1 MKKRISSIR
10 KIFVTVLAAALISG
24 MMVPAAAFA
33 QEAETPADPV
43 IMEEDNSET
52 ELQKAETPEEEEIPD
67 AETLEEEESTDTE
80 KATETETE
88 ELTDTEDPM
97 EPEDPEEENPTEPEN
112 PEEEDP
118 AEPKDP
124 EEEDPTEPEDPEEED
139 PTEPGDSEGE
149 DPDGTETPVIPPVT
163 IPPMAMAVPMDT
175 SNPMYAQLE
184 QFLTLIADRFQ
195 IYTVAV
201 VELTDPTNPSD
212 PSAWQPTVPE
222 EAVEVSLAIPEGYDL
237 SRTVVAEIG
246 QSAGSQTPAWTEITY
261 QNINGNAVFETD
273 HSGLFVIAEEKQW
286 KDIPASLEMTSK
298 VERLELTKVYPSGSR
313 TSGALPASLKYST
326 SVPLTGDDYSVFIWG
341 GVTVLAAAAVIAGI
355 IIHNKKKKIKKN
367 LDTWIPADYNITA

>member
-24 MMVPAAAFA
+24 MTVPAAAFA
-33 QEAETPADPV
+33 QEAETQEDPV
-43 IMEEDNSET
+43 IMEEENSET
-52 ELQKAETPEEEEIPD
+52 ELQKAETPEEEEITD
-67 AETLEEEESTDTE
+67 AETPEEEESTDTE
-80 KATETETE
+80 KATE
-88 ELTDTEDPM
+88 
-97 EPEDPEEENPTEPEN
+97 
-112 PEEEDP
+112 
-118 AEPKDP
+118 
-124 EEEDPTEPEDPEEED
+124 PEDPEEED
-139 PTEPGDSEGE
+139 PTESGDPEGE
-149 DPDGTETPVIPPVT
+149 DPDGTETPGTETPVIPPVT
-163 IPPMAMAVPMDT
+163 IPPMAMAVPMNT
-175 SNPMYAQLE
+175 SDSMYAQLE

-222 EAVEVSLAIPEGYDL
+222 EEVEVSLAIPEGYDP

-246 QSAGSQTPAWTEITY
+246 QSAGSQMPAWTEITY
-261 QNINGNAVFETD
+261 QNINGGAVFKTD

-298 VERLELTKVYPSGSR
+298 VDRLELTKVYPSGSR

-355 IIHNKKKKIKKN
+355 IIIIKRRK
-367 LDTWIPADYNITA
+367 

>member
-24 MMVPAAAFA
+24 MTVPAAAFA
-33 QEAETPADPV
+33 QEAETQEDPV
-43 IMEEDNSET
+43 IMEEENSET
-52 ELQKAETPEEEEIPD
+52 ELQKAETPEEEEITD
-67 AETLEEEESTDTE
+67 AETPEEKSTEAE
-80 KATETETE
+80 KTTETETA
-88 ELTDTEDPM
+88 ELSDT
-97 EPEDPEEENPTEPEN
+97 
-112 PEEEDP
+112 
-118 AEPKDP
+118 
-124 EEEDPTEPEDPEEED
+124 EDPTEPEDPEEED
-139 PTEPGDSEGE
+139 PAEPEDPEDGNPTEPKDPEGE
-149 DPDGTETPVIPPVT
+149 DPDGTETPGTETPVIPPVT

-175 SNPMYAQLE
+175 SDPMYAQLE

-222 EAVEVSLAIPEGYDL
+222 EAIEVSLAIPEGYDP

-246 QSAGSQTPAWTEITY
+246 QSAGSQTPAWTEIIY
-261 QNINGNAVFETD
+261 QNINGSAVFKTD

-298 VERLELTKVYPSGSR
+298 VDRLELTKVYPSGSR

-326 SVPLTGDDYSVFIWG
+326 AVPLTGDDNFVFIWG
-341 GVTVLAAAAVIAGI
+341 GITVLAAAAVIAGI
-355 IIHNKKKKIKKN
+355 IIIIKRRK
-367 LDTWIPADYNITA
+367 

>member
-1 MKKRISSIR
+1 MKKCISSIR

-24 MMVPAAAFA
+24 MAVPAAAFA
-33 QEAETPADPV
+33 QEAETQDDPV
-43 IMEEDNSET
+43 IMEEENSET
-52 ELQKAETPEEEEIPD
+52 EIQKAEDITETSEEEEITD
-67 AETLEEEESTDTE
+67 AETPEEEESTDTE

-88 ELTDTEDPM
+88 ELTDTEDP
-97 EPEDPEEENPTEPEN
+97 
-112 PEEEDP
+112 
-118 AEPKDP
+118 
-124 EEEDPTEPEDPEEED
+124 TEPEDPEEED
-139 PTEPGDSEGE
+139 PTESGDPEGE
-149 DPDGTETPVIPPVT
+149 DPDGTETPGTETPVIPPVT

-175 SNPMYAQLE
+175 SDPMYAQLE

-222 EAVEVSLAIPEGYDL
+222 EAVEVSLAIPEGYDP

-246 QSAGSQTPAWTEITY
+246 QSAGSQIPAWTEITY
-261 QNINGNAVFETD
+261 QNINGGAVFKTD

-298 VERLELTKVYPSGSR
+298 VDRLELTKVYPSGSR

-355 IIHNKKKKIKKN
+355 IIIIKRRK
-367 LDTWIPADYNITA
+367 

>member
-24 MMVPAAAFA
+24 MTVPAAAFA
-33 QEAETPADPV
+33 QEAETQEDPV
-43 IMEEDNSET
+43 IMEEENSET
-52 ELQKAETPEEEEIPD
+52 ELQKAETPEEEEITD
-67 AETLEEEESTDTE
+67 AETPEEEESTDTE

-88 ELTDTEDPM
+88 ELTDTEDPT
-97 EPEDPEEENPTEPEN
+97 EPEDPEEENPTEPED
-112 PEEEDP
+112 PEEEEP

-124 EEEDPTEPEDPEEED
+124 EEEDPTVPDNPGTED
-139 PTEPGDSEGE
+139 PTENPEGE
-149 DPDGTETPVIPPVT
+149 DPAGTETPGTETPGTETPGTETPVIPPVT

-175 SNPMYAQLE
+175 SDPMYAQLE

-222 EAVEVSLAIPEGYDL
+222 EAVEVSLAIPEGYDP

-261 QNINGNAVFETD
+261 QNINGGAVFKTD

-298 VERLELTKVYPSGSR
+298 VDRLELTKVYPSGSR

-355 IIHNKKKKIKKN
+355 IIIIKRRK
-367 LDTWIPADYNITA
+367 

>member
-24 MMVPAAAFA
+24 MTVPAAAFA
-33 QEAETPADPV
+33 QEAETQEDPV
-43 IMEEDNSET
+43 IMEEENSET
-52 ELQKAETPEEEEIPD
+52 ELQKAETPEEEEITD
-67 AETLEEEESTDTE
+67 AETPEEEESTDTE

-88 ELTDTEDPM
+88 ELTDTEDP
-97 EPEDPEEENPTEPEN
+97 
-112 PEEEDP
+112 
-118 AEPKDP
+118 
-124 EEEDPTEPEDPEEED
+124 TEPEDPE
-139 PTEPGDSEGE
+139 GE
-149 DPDGTETPVIPPVT
+149 DPDGTETPGTETPVIPPVT

-175 SNPMYAQLE
+175 SDPMYAQLE

-222 EAVEVSLAIPEGYDL
+222 EAVEVSLAIPE
-237 SRTVVAEIG
+237 IG

-261 QNINGNAVFETD
+261 QNINGGAVFKTD

-298 VERLELTKVYPSGSR
+298 VDRLELTKVYPSGSR

-355 IIHNKKKKIKKN
+355 IIIIKRRK
-367 LDTWIPADYNITA
+367 

>member
-24 MMVPAAAFA
+24 MTVPAAAFA
-33 QEAETPADPV
+33 QEAETQEDPV
-43 IMEEDNSET
+43 IMEEENSET
-52 ELQKAETPEEEEIPD
+52 ELQKAETPEEEEITD
-67 AETLEEEESTDTE
+67 AETPEEEESTDTE

-88 ELTDTEDPM
+88 ELTDTEDPT
-97 EPEDPEEENPTEPEN
+97 EPEDPEEENPTEPED
-112 PEEEDP
+112 PEEEEP

-124 EEEDPTEPEDPEEED
+124 E
-139 PTEPGDSEGE
+139 GE
-149 DPDGTETPVIPPVT
+149 DPDGTETPGTETPVIPPVT

-175 SNPMYAQLE
+175 SDPMYAQLE

-222 EAVEVSLAIPEGYDL
+222 EAVEVSLAIPEGYDP

-261 QNINGNAVFETD
+261 QNINGGAVFKTD

-298 VERLELTKVYPSGSR
+298 VDRLELTKVYPSGSR

-355 IIHNKKKKIKKN
+355 IIIIKRRK
-367 LDTWIPADYNITA
+367 

>member
-24 MMVPAAAFA
+24 MTVPAAAFA
-33 QEAETPADPV
+33 QEAETQEDPV
-43 IMEEDNSET
+43 IMEEENSET
-52 ELQKAETPEEEEIPD
+52 ELQKAETPEEEEITD
-67 AETLEEEESTDTE
+67 AETPEEEESTDTE

-88 ELTDTEDPM
+88 ELTDTEDPT
-97 EPEDPEEENPTEPEN
+97 EPEDPEEENPTEPED
-112 PEEEDP
+112 PEEEEP
-118 AEPKDP
+118 EEPKDP
-124 EEEDPTEPEDPEEED
+124 E
-139 PTEPGDSEGE
+139 GE
-149 DPDGTETPVIPPVT
+149 DPDGTETPGTETPVIPPVT

-175 SNPMYAQLE
+175 SDSMYAQLE

-222 EAVEVSLAIPEGYDL
+222 EAVEVSLAIPEGYDP

-246 QSAGSQTPAWTEITY
+246 QSAGSQTPAWTEIIY
-261 QNINGNAVFETD
+261 QNINGSAVFKTD

-298 VERLELTKVYPSGSR
+298 VDRLELTKVYPSGSR

-326 SVPLTGDDYSVFIWG
+326 AVPLTGDDYSVFIWG
-341 GVTVLAAAAVIAGI
+341 GITVLAAAAVIAGI
-355 IIHNKKKKIKKN
+355 IIIIKRRK
-367 LDTWIPADYNITA
+367 

>member
-24 MMVPAAAFA
+24 MTVPAAAFA
-33 QEAETPADPV
+33 QEAETQEDPV
-43 IMEEDNSET
+43 IMEEENSET
-52 ELQKAETPEEEEIPD
+52 ELQKAETPEEEEITD
-67 AETLEEEESTDTE
+67 AETPEEKSTEAE
-80 KATETETE
+80 KTTETETA
-88 ELTDTEDPM
+88 ELSDT
-97 EPEDPEEENPTEPEN
+97 
-112 PEEEDP
+112 
-118 AEPKDP
+118 
-124 EEEDPTEPEDPEEED
+124 EDPTEPEDPEEED
-139 PTEPGDSEGE
+139 PAEPEDPEEEDPTESGDPEGE
-149 DPDGTETPVIPPVT
+149 DPDGTETPGTETPVIPPVT

-175 SNPMYAQLE
+175 SDSMYAQLE

-222 EAVEVSLAIPEGYDL
+222 EAVEVSLAIPEGYDP

-261 QNINGNAVFETD
+261 QNINGGAVFKTD

-298 VERLELTKVYPSGSR
+298 VDRLELTKVYPSGSR

-355 IIHNKKKKIKKN
+355 IIIIKRRK
-367 LDTWIPADYNITA
+367 

>member
-24 MMVPAAAFA
+24 MTVPAAAFA
-33 QEAETPADPV
+33 QEAETQEDPV
-43 IMEEDNSET
+43 IMEEENSET
-52 ELQKAETPEEEEIPD
+52 ELQKAETPEEEEITD
-67 AETLEEEESTDTE
+67 AETPEEEESTDTE

-88 ELTDTEDPM
+88 ELTDTEDPT
-97 EPEDPEEENPTEPEN
+97 ELEDPEEENPTEPEDPEEEEPAEPKN

-118 AEPKDP
+118 TVPDNP
-124 EEEDPTEPEDPEEED
+124 GTEDPTENP
-139 PTEPGDSEGE
+139 EGE
-149 DPDGTETPVIPPVT
+149 DPAGTETPGTETPVIPPVT

-175 SNPMYAQLE
+175 SDSMYAQLE

-201 VELTDPTNPSD
+201 LELTDPTNPSD

-222 EAVEVSLAIPEGYDL
+222 EAVEVSLAIPEGYDP

-246 QSAGSQTPAWTEITY
+246 QSAGSQMPAWTEITY
-261 QNINGNAVFETD
+261 QNINGGAVFKTD

-298 VERLELTKVYPSGSR
+298 VDRLELTKVYPSDSR

-341 GVTVLAAAAVIAGI
+341 AITVLAAAAVIAGI
-355 IIHNKKKKIKKN
+355 IIIIKRRK
-367 LDTWIPADYNITA
+367 

>member
-24 MMVPAAAFA
+24 MTVPAAAFA
-33 QEAETPADPV
+33 QEAETQEDPV
-43 IMEEDNSET
+43 IMEEENSET
-52 ELQKAETPEEEEIPD
+52 ELQKAETPEEEEITD
-67 AETLEEEESTDTE
+67 AETPEEEESTDTE

-88 ELTDTEDPM
+88 ELTDTEDP
-97 EPEDPEEENPTEPEN
+97 
-112 PEEEDP
+112 
-118 AEPKDP
+118 
-124 EEEDPTEPEDPEEED
+124 TEPEDPEEED
-139 PTEPGDSEGE
+139 PTEPGDPEGE
-149 DPDGTETPVIPPVT
+149 DPDGTETPGTETPVIPPVT

-175 SNPMYAQLE
+175 SDPMYAQLE

-222 EAVEVSLAIPEGYDL
+222 EAVEVSLAIPEGYDP

-261 QNINGNAVFETD
+261 QNINGGAVFKTD

-298 VERLELTKVYPSGSR
+298 VDRLELTKVYPSGSR

-326 SVPLTGDDYSVFIWG
+326 AVPLTGDDNFVFIWG
-341 GVTVLAAAAVIAGI
+341 GITVLAAAAVIAGI
-355 IIHNKKKKIKKN
+355 IIIIKRRK
-367 LDTWIPADYNITA
+367 

>member
-24 MMVPAAAFA
+24 MTVPAAAFA
-33 QEAETPADPV
+33 QEAETQEDPV
-43 IMEEDNSET
+43 IMEEENSET
-52 ELQKAETPEEEEIPD
+52 ELQKAETPEEEEITD
-67 AETLEEEESTDTE
+67 AETPEEEESTDTE

-88 ELTDTEDPM
+88 ELTDTEDPT
-97 EPEDPEEENPTEPEN
+97 ELEDPEEENPTEPEDPEEEEPAEPKN

-118 AEPKDP
+118 TVPDNP
-124 EEEDPTEPEDPEEED
+124 GTEDPTENP
-139 PTEPGDSEGE
+139 EGE
-149 DPDGTETPVIPPVT
+149 DPAGTETPGTETPVIPPVT

-175 SNPMYAQLE
+175 SDSMYAQLE

-222 EAVEVSLAIPEGYDL
+222 EAVEVSLAIPEGYDP

-246 QSAGSQTPAWTEITY
+246 QSAGSQMPAWTEITY
-261 QNINGNAVFETD
+261 QNINGGAVFKTD

-298 VERLELTKVYPSGSR
+298 VDRLELTKVYPSDSR

-326 SVPLTGDDYSVFIWG
+326 SVPLTGGDYSVFIWG
-341 GVTVLAAAAVIAGI
+341 AITVLAAAAVIAGI
-355 IIHNKKKKIKKN
+355 IIIIKRRK
-367 LDTWIPADYNITA
+367 

>member
-24 MMVPAAAFA
+24 MTVPAAAFA
-33 QEAETPADPV
+33 QEAETQEDPV
-43 IMEEDNSET
+43 IMEEENSET
-52 ELQKAETPEEEEIPD
+52 ELQKAETPEEEEITD
-67 AETLEEEESTDTE
+67 AETPEEEESTDTE

-88 ELTDTEDPM
+88 ELTDTEDP
-97 EPEDPEEENPTEPEN
+97 
-112 PEEEDP
+112 
-118 AEPKDP
+118 
-124 EEEDPTEPEDPEEED
+124 TEPEDPEEED
-139 PTEPGDSEGE
+139 PTESGDPEGE
-149 DPDGTETPVIPPVT
+149 DPDGTETPGTETPVIPPVT

-175 SNPMYAQLE
+175 SDPMYAQLE

-222 EAVEVSLAIPEGYDL
+222 EAVEVSLAIPEGYDP

-261 QNINGNAVFETD
+261 QNINGGAVFKID

-298 VERLELTKVYPSGSR
+298 VDRLELTKVYPSGSR

-355 IIHNKKKKIKKN
+355 IIIIKRRK
-367 LDTWIPADYNITA
+367 

>member
-24 MMVPAAAFA
+24 MTVPAAAFA
-33 QEAETPADPV
+33 QEAETQEDPV
-43 IMEEDNSET
+43 IMEEENSET
-52 ELQKAETPEEEEIPD
+52 ELQKAETPEEEEITD
-67 AETLEEEESTDTE
+67 AETPEEEESTDTE

-88 ELTDTEDPM
+88 ELTDTEDP
-97 EPEDPEEENPTEPEN
+97 
-112 PEEEDP
+112 
-118 AEPKDP
+118 
-124 EEEDPTEPEDPEEED
+124 TEPEDPEEED
-139 PTEPGDSEGE
+139 PTEPGDPEGE
-149 DPDGTETPVIPPVT
+149 DPDGTETPGTETPVIPPVT

-175 SNPMYAQLE
+175 SDPMYAQLE

-222 EAVEVSLAIPEGYDL
+222 EAVEVSLAIPEGYDP

-246 QSAGSQTPAWTEITY
+246 QSAGSQTPAWTEIIY
-261 QNINGNAVFETD
+261 QNINGSAVFKTD

-298 VERLELTKVYPSGSR
+298 VDRLELTKVYPSGSR

-355 IIHNKKKKIKKN
+355 IIIIKRRK
-367 LDTWIPADYNITA
+367 

>member
-10 KIFVTVLAAALISG
+10 KIFVTVLAAALISD
-24 MMVPAAAFA
+24 MTVPAAAFA
-33 QEAETPADPV
+33 QEAETQEDPV
-43 IMEEDNSET
+43 IMEEENSET
-52 ELQKAETPEEEEIPD
+52 ELQKAETPEEEEITD
-67 AETLEEEESTDTE
+67 AETPEEEESTDTE

-88 ELTDTEDPM
+88 ELTDTEDP
-97 EPEDPEEENPTEPEN
+97 
-112 PEEEDP
+112 
-118 AEPKDP
+118 
-124 EEEDPTEPEDPEEED
+124 TEPEDPEEED
-139 PTEPGDSEGE
+139 PTESGDPEGE
-149 DPDGTETPVIPPVT
+149 DPDGTETPGTETPVIPPVT

-175 SNPMYAQLE
+175 SDPMYAQLE

-222 EAVEVSLAIPEGYDL
+222 EAVEVSLAIPEGYDP

-246 QSAGSQTPAWTEITY
+246 QSAGSQIPAWTEITY
-261 QNINGNAVFETD
+261 QNINGGAVFKTD

-298 VERLELTKVYPSGSR
+298 VDRLELTKVYPSGSR

-326 SVPLTGDDYSVFIWG
+326 SVPLTGDDYSIFIWG

-355 IIHNKKKKIKKN
+355 IIIIKRRK
-367 LDTWIPADYNITA
+367 

>member
-24 MMVPAAAFA
+24 MTVPAAAFA
-33 QEAETPADPV
+33 QEAETQEDPV
-43 IMEEDNSET
+43 IMEEENSET
-52 ELQKAETPEEEEIPD
+52 ELQKAETPEEEEITD
-67 AETLEEEESTDTE
+67 AETPEEEESTDTE

-88 ELTDTEDPM
+88 ELTDTEDPT
-97 EPEDPEEENPTEPEN
+97 EPEDPEEENPAEPE
-112 PEEEDP
+112 
-118 AEPKDP
+118 DP
-124 EEEDPTEPEDPEEED
+124 EDGNPTEPEDPEEED
-139 PTEPGDSEGE
+139 PTVPDNPGTEDPTENPEGE
-149 DPDGTETPVIPPVT
+149 DPDGTETPGTETPVIPPVT

-175 SNPMYAQLE
+175 SDPMYAQLE

-222 EAVEVSLAIPEGYDL
+222 EAVEVSLAIPEGYDP

-261 QNINGNAVFETD
+261 QNINGGAVFKTD

-298 VERLELTKVYPSGSR
+298 VDRLELTKVYPSGSR

-355 IIHNKKKKIKKN
+355 IIIIKRRK
-367 LDTWIPADYNITA
+367 

>member
-24 MMVPAAAFA
+24 MTVPAAAFA
-33 QEAETPADPV
+33 QEAETQEDPV
-43 IMEEDNSET
+43 IMEEENSET
-52 ELQKAETPEEEEIPD
+52 ELQKAETPEEEEITD
-67 AETLEEEESTDTE
+67 AETPEEEESTDTE

-88 ELTDTEDPM
+88 ELTDTEDP
-97 EPEDPEEENPTEPEN
+97 
-112 PEEEDP
+112 
-118 AEPKDP
+118 
-124 EEEDPTEPEDPEEED
+124 TEPEDPEEED
-139 PTEPGDSEGE
+139 PTEPGDPEGE
-149 DPDGTETPVIPPVT
+149 DPDGTETPGTETPVIPPVT

-175 SNPMYAQLE
+175 SDPMYAQLE

-222 EAVEVSLAIPEGYDL
+222 EAVEVSLAIPEGYDP

-261 QNINGNAVFETD
+261 QNINGGAVFKTD

-298 VERLELTKVYPSGSR
+298 VDRLELTKVYPSGSR

-341 GVTVLAAAAVIAGI
+341 GITVLAAAAVIAGI
-355 IIHNKKKKIKKN
+355 IIIIKRRK
-367 LDTWIPADYNITA
+367 

>member
-10 KIFVTVLAAALISG
+10 KIVVTVLAAALISG
-24 MMVPAAAFA
+24 MTVPAAAFA
-33 QEAETPADPV
+33 QEAETQEDPV
-43 IMEEDNSET
+43 IMEEENSET
-52 ELQKAETPEEEEIPD
+52 ELQKAETPEEEEITD
-67 AETLEEEESTDTE
+67 AETPEEEESTDTE
-80 KATETETE
+80 KSTETETE
-88 ELTDTEDPM
+88 ELTDTEDPT
-97 EPEDPEEENPTEPEN
+97 EPEDPEEENP
-112 PEEEDP
+112 
-118 AEPKDP
+118 A
-124 EEEDPTEPEDPEEED
+124 EPEDPEEED
-139 PTEPGDSEGE
+139 PTEPGDPEGE
-149 DPDGTETPVIPPVT
+149 DPDGTETPGTETPVIPPVT

-175 SNPMYAQLE
+175 SDSMYAQLE

-222 EAVEVSLAIPEGYDL
+222 EAVEVSLAIPEGYDP

-246 QSAGSQTPAWTEITY
+246 QSAGSQMPAWTEITY
-261 QNINGNAVFETD
+261 QNINGGAVFKTD

-298 VERLELTKVYPSGSR
+298 VDRLELTKVYPSGSR

-326 SVPLTGDDYSVFIWG
+326 AVPLTGDDNFVFIWG
-341 GVTVLAAAAVIAGI
+341 GITVLAAAAVIAGI
-355 IIHNKKKKIKKN
+355 IIIIKRRK
-367 LDTWIPADYNITA
+367 

>member
-1 MKKRISSIR
+1 MKKCISSIR

-24 MMVPAAAFA
+24 MAVPAAAFA
-33 QEAETPADPV
+33 QEAETQDDPV
-43 IMEEDNSET
+43 IMEEENSET
-52 ELQKAETPEEEEIPD
+52 EIQKAEDITETSEEEEITDAETPEEKSTE
-67 AETLEEEESTDTE
+67 AEKT
-80 KATETETE
+80 TETETA
-88 ELTDTEDPM
+88 ELSDT
-97 EPEDPEEENPTEPEN
+97 
-112 PEEEDP
+112 
-118 AEPKDP
+118 
-124 EEEDPTEPEDPEEED
+124 EDPTEPEDPEEED
-139 PTEPGDSEGE
+139 PAEPEDPEEEDPTESGDPEGE
-149 DPDGTETPVIPPVT
+149 DPDGTETPGTETPVIPPVT

-175 SNPMYAQLE
+175 SDPMYAQLE

-222 EAVEVSLAIPEGYDL
+222 EAVEVSLAIPEGYDP

-261 QNINGNAVFETD
+261 QNINGGAVFKTD

-298 VERLELTKVYPSGSR
+298 VDRLELTKVYPSGSR

-355 IIHNKKKKIKKN
+355 IIIIKRRK
-367 LDTWIPADYNITA
+367 

>member
-24 MMVPAAAFA
+24 MTVPAAAFA
-33 QEAETPADPV
+33 QEAETQEDPV
-43 IMEEDNSET
+43 IMEEENSET
-52 ELQKAETPEEEEIPD
+52 ELQKAETPEEEEITD
-67 AETLEEEESTDTE
+67 AETPEEEESTDTE

-88 ELTDTEDPM
+88 ELTDTEDP
-97 EPEDPEEENPTEPEN
+97 
-112 PEEEDP
+112 
-118 AEPKDP
+118 
-124 EEEDPTEPEDPEEED
+124 TEPEDPE
-139 PTEPGDSEGE
+139 GE
-149 DPDGTETPVIPPVT
+149 DPDGTETPGTETPVIPPVT

-175 SNPMYAQLE
+175 SDPMYAQLE

-222 EAVEVSLAIPEGYDL
+222 EAVEVSLAIPEGYDP

-261 QNINGNAVFETD
+261 QNINGGAVFKTD

-298 VERLELTKVYPSGSR
+298 VDRLELTKVYPSGSR

-326 SVPLTGDDYSVFIWG
+326 AVPLTGDDYSVFIWG
-341 GVTVLAAAAVIAGI
+341 GITVLAAAAVIAGI
-355 IIHNKKKKIKKN
+355 IIIIKRRK
-367 LDTWIPADYNITA
+367 

>member
-24 MMVPAAAFA
+24 MTVPAAAFA
-33 QEAETPADPV
+33 QEAETQEDPV
-43 IMEEDNSET
+43 IMEEENSET
-52 ELQKAETPEEEEIPD
+52 ELQKAETPEEEEITD
-67 AETLEEEESTDTE
+67 AETPEEEESTDTE

-88 ELTDTEDPM
+88 ELTDTEDP
-97 EPEDPEEENPTEPEN
+97 
-112 PEEEDP
+112 
-118 AEPKDP
+118 
-124 EEEDPTEPEDPEEED
+124 TEPEDPEEED
-139 PTEPGDSEGE
+139 PAEPEDPEDGNPTEPKDPEGE
-149 DPDGTETPVIPPVT
+149 DPDGTETPGTETPVIPPVT

-175 SNPMYAQLE
+175 SDPMYAQLE

-222 EAVEVSLAIPEGYDL
+222 EAVEVSLAIPEGYDP

-246 QSAGSQTPAWTEITY
+246 QSAGSQMPAWTEITY
-261 QNINGNAVFETD
+261 QNINSGAVFKTD

-298 VERLELTKVYPSGSR
+298 VDRLELTKVYPSGSR

-326 SVPLTGDDYSVFIWG
+326 AVPLTGDDYSVFIWG

-355 IIHNKKKKIKKN
+355 IIIIKRRK
-367 LDTWIPADYNITA
+367 

>member
-24 MMVPAAAFA
+24 MTVPAAAFA
-33 QEAETPADPV
+33 QEAETQEDPV
-43 IMEEDNSET
+43 IMEEENSET
-52 ELQKAETPEEEEIPD
+52 ELQKAETPEEEEITD
-67 AETLEEEESTDTE
+67 AETPEEEESTDTE

-88 ELTDTEDPM
+88 ELTDTEDPT
-97 EPEDPEEENPTEPEN
+97 EPEDPEEENP
-112 PEEEDP
+112 
-118 AEPKDP
+118 A
-124 EEEDPTEPEDPEEED
+124 EPEDPED
-139 PTEPGDSEGE
+139 GNPAEPGDPEGE
-149 DPDGTETPVIPPVT
+149 DPDGTETPGTETPVIPPVT

-175 SNPMYAQLE
+175 SDPMYAQLE

-222 EAVEVSLAIPEGYDL
+222 EAVEVSLAIPEGYDP

-261 QNINGNAVFETD
+261 QNINGGAVFKTD

-298 VERLELTKVYPSGSR
+298 VDRLELTKVYPSGSR
-313 TSGALPASLKYST
+313 ISGALPASLKYST
-326 SVPLTGDDYSVFIWG
+326 AVPLTGDDYSVFIWG
-341 GVTVLAAAAVIAGI
+341 GITVLAAAAVIAGI
-355 IIHNKKKKIKKN
+355 IIIIKRRK
-367 LDTWIPADYNITA
+367 

>member
-10 KIFVTVLAAALISG
+10 KIFVTALAAALISG
-24 MMVPAAAFA
+24 MTVPAAAFA
-33 QEAETPADPV
+33 QEAETQEDPV
-43 IMEEDNSET
+43 IMEEENSET
-52 ELQKAETPEEEEIPD
+52 ELQKAETPEEEEITD
-67 AETLEEEESTDTE
+67 AETPEEEESTDTE

-88 ELTDTEDPM
+88 ELTDTEDP
-97 EPEDPEEENPTEPEN
+97 
-112 PEEEDP
+112 
-118 AEPKDP
+118 
-124 EEEDPTEPEDPEEED
+124 TEPEDPEEED
-139 PTEPGDSEGE
+139 PTEPGDPEGE
-149 DPDGTETPVIPPVT
+149 DPDGTETPGTETPVIPPVT

-175 SNPMYAQLE
+175 SDPMYAQLE

-222 EAVEVSLAIPEGYDL
+222 EAVEVSLAIPEGYDP

-261 QNINGNAVFETD
+261 QNINGGAVFKTD

-298 VERLELTKVYPSGSR
+298 VDRLELTKVYPSGSR

-326 SVPLTGDDYSVFIWG
+326 AVPLTGDDYSVFIWG
-341 GVTVLAAAAVIAGI
+341 GITVLAAAAVIAGI
-355 IIHNKKKKIKKN
+355 IIIIKRRK
-367 LDTWIPADYNITA
+367 

>member
-24 MMVPAAAFA
+24 MTVPAAAFA
-33 QEAETPADPV
+33 QEAETQEDPV
-43 IMEEDNSET
+43 IMEEENSET
-52 ELQKAETPEEEEIPD
+52 ELQKAETPEEEEITD
-67 AETLEEEESTDTE
+67 AETPEEEESTDTE

-88 ELTDTEDPM
+88 ELTDTEDPT
-97 EPEDPEEENPTEPEN
+97 EPEDPEEENPTEPED
-112 PEEEDP
+112 PEEEEP
-118 AEPKDP
+118 EEPKDP
-124 EEEDPTEPEDPEEED
+124 E
-139 PTEPGDSEGE
+139 GE
-149 DPDGTETPVIPPVT
+149 DPDGTETPGTETPVIPPVT

-175 SNPMYAQLE
+175 SDPMYAQLE

-222 EAVEVSLAIPEGYDL
+222 EAVEVSLAIPEGYDP

-246 QSAGSQTPAWTEITY
+246 QSAGSQTPAWTEIIY
-261 QNINGNAVFETD
+261 QNINGSAVFKTD

-298 VERLELTKVYPSGSR
+298 VDRLELTKVYPSGSR

-326 SVPLTGDDYSVFIWG
+326 AVPLTGDDYSVFIWG
-341 GVTVLAAAAVIAGI
+341 GITVLAAAAVIAGI
-355 IIHNKKKKIKKN
+355 IIIIKRRK
-367 LDTWIPADYNITA
+367 

>member
-24 MMVPAAAFA
+24 MTVPAAAFA
-33 QEAETPADPV
+33 QEAETQEDPV
-43 IMEEDNSET
+43 IMEEENSET
-52 ELQKAETPEEEEIPD
+52 ELQKAETPEEEEITD
-67 AETLEEEESTDTE
+67 AETPEEEESTDTE

-88 ELTDTEDPM
+88 ELTDTEDPT
-97 EPEDPEEENPTEPEN
+97 EPEDPEEENPAEPE
-112 PEEEDP
+112 
-118 AEPKDP
+118 DP
-124 EEEDPTEPEDPEEED
+124 EDGNPTEPEDPEEED
-139 PTEPGDSEGE
+139 PTVPDNPGTEDPTENPEGE
-149 DPDGTETPVIPPVT
+149 DPDGTETPGTETPVIPPVT

-175 SNPMYAQLE
+175 SDPMYAQLE

-222 EAVEVSLAIPEGYDL
+222 EAVEVSLAIPEGYDP

-261 QNINGNAVFETD
+261 QNINGGAVFKTD

-298 VERLELTKVYPSGSR
+298 VDRLELTKVYSSGSR

-355 IIHNKKKKIKKN
+355 IIIIKRRK
-367 LDTWIPADYNITA
+367 

>member
-24 MMVPAAAFA
+24 MTVPAAAFA
-33 QEAETPADPV
+33 QEAETQEDPV
-43 IMEEDNSET
+43 IMEEENSET
-52 ELQKAETPEEEEIPD
+52 ELQKAETPEEEEITD
-67 AETLEEEESTDTE
+67 AETPEEEESTDTE

-88 ELTDTEDPM
+88 ELTDTEDP
-97 EPEDPEEENPTEPEN
+97 
-112 PEEEDP
+112 
-118 AEPKDP
+118 
-124 EEEDPTEPEDPEEED
+124 TEPEDPEEED
-139 PTEPGDSEGE
+139 PTESGDPEGE
-149 DPDGTETPVIPPVT
+149 DPDGTETPGTETPVIPPVT

-175 SNPMYAQLE
+175 SDPMYAQLE

-222 EAVEVSLAIPEGYDL
+222 EAVEVSLAIPEGYDP

-246 QSAGSQTPAWTEITY
+246 QSAGSQMPAWTEITY
-261 QNINGNAVFETD
+261 QNINGGAVFKTD

-298 VERLELTKVYPSGSR
+298 VDRLELTKVYPSGSR

-326 SVPLTGDDYSVFIWG
+326 AVPLTGDDNFVFIWG
-341 GVTVLAAAAVIAGI
+341 GITVLAAAAVIAGI
-355 IIHNKKKKIKKN
+355 IIIIKRRK
-367 LDTWIPADYNITA
+367 

>member
-24 MMVPAAAFA
+24 MTVPAAAFA
-33 QEAETPADPV
+33 QEAETQEDPV
-43 IMEEDNSET
+43 IMEEENSET
-52 ELQKAETPEEEEIPD
+52 ELQKAETPEEEEITD
-67 AETLEEEESTDTE
+67 AETPEEEERTLEEEESTDTE

-88 ELTDTEDPM
+88 ELTDTEDP
-97 EPEDPEEENPTEPEN
+97 
-112 PEEEDP
+112 
-118 AEPKDP
+118 
-124 EEEDPTEPEDPEEED
+124 TEPEDPEEED
-139 PTEPGDSEGE
+139 PTEPGDPEGE
-149 DPDGTETPVIPPVT
+149 DPDGTETPGTETPVIPPVT

-175 SNPMYAQLE
+175 SDPMYAQLE

-222 EAVEVSLAIPEGYDL
+222 EAVEVSLAIPEGYDP

-246 QSAGSQTPAWTEITY
+246 QSAGSQTPAWTEIIY
-261 QNINGNAVFETD
+261 QNINGSAVFKTD

-298 VERLELTKVYPSGSR
+298 VDRLELTKVYPSGSR

-326 SVPLTGDDYSVFIWG
+326 AVPLTGDDYSVFIWG
-341 GVTVLAAAAVIAGI
+341 GITVLAAAAVIAGI
-355 IIHNKKKKIKKN
+355 IIIIKRRK
-367 LDTWIPADYNITA
+367 

>member
-24 MMVPAAAFA
+24 MTVPAAAFA
-33 QEAETPADPV
+33 QEAETQEDPV
-43 IMEEDNSET
+43 IMEEENSET
-52 ELQKAETPEEEEIPD
+52 ELQKAETPEEEEITD
-67 AETLEEEESTDTE
+67 AETPEEEESTDTE

-88 ELTDTEDPM
+88 ELTDTEDPT
-97 EPEDPEEENPTEPEN
+97 EPEDPEEENPTESG
-112 PEEEDP
+112 DP
-118 AEPKDP
+118 
-124 EEEDPTEPEDPEEED
+124 
-139 PTEPGDSEGE
+139 EGE
-149 DPDGTETPVIPPVT
+149 DPDGTETPGTETPLIPPVT

-175 SNPMYAQLE
+175 SDPMYAQLE

-222 EAVEVSLAIPEGYDL
+222 EAVEVSLAIPEGYDP

-261 QNINGNAVFETD
+261 QNINGGAVFKTD

-298 VERLELTKVYPSGSR
+298 VDRLELTKVYPSGSR

-341 GVTVLAAAAVIAGI
+341 SVTVLAASAVIAGI
-355 IIHNKKKKIKKN
+355 IIIIKRRK
-367 LDTWIPADYNITA
+367 

>member
-1 MKKRISSIR
+1 MKKSLL
-10 KIFVTVLAAALISG
+10 FFLMLNLFAL
-24 MMVPAAAFA
+24 PLR
-33 QEAETPADPV
+33 AE
-43 IMEEDNSET
+43 EFS
-52 ELQKAETPEEEEIPD
+52 
-67 AETLEEEESTDTE
+67 DTE
-80 KATETETE
+80 TYRAVYEKLQTGYIKPQSASDSALMVLKALPAVDRKLRVADDEKRVS
-88 ELTDTEDPM
+88 LYYDARVVRSFLK
-97 EPEDPEEENPTEPEN
+97 PEN

-118 AEPKDP
+118 TESGDP
-124 EEEDPTEPEDPEEED
+124 
-139 PTEPGDSEGE
+139 EGE
-149 DPDGTETPVIPPVT
+149 DPDGTETPGTETPVIPPVT

-175 SNPMYAQLE
+175 SDPMYAQLE

-222 EAVEVSLAIPEGYDL
+222 EAVEVSLAIPEGYDP

-246 QSAGSQTPAWTEITY
+246 QSAGSQTPAWTEIIY
-261 QNINGNAVFETD
+261 QNINGSAVFKTD

-298 VERLELTKVYPSGSR
+298 VDRLELTKVYPSGSR

-326 SVPLTGDDYSVFIWG
+326 AVPLTGDDYSVFIWG
-341 GVTVLAAAAVIAGI
+341 GITVLAAAAVIAGI
-355 IIHNKKKKIKKN
+355 IIIIKRRK
-367 LDTWIPADYNITA
+367 

>member
-1 MKKRISSIR
+1 MKKCISSIR

-24 MMVPAAAFA
+24 MTVPAAAFA
-33 QEAETPADPV
+33 QEAETQEDPV
-43 IMEEDNSET
+43 IMEEENSET
-52 ELQKAETPEEEEIPD
+52 ELQKAETPEEEEITD
-67 AETLEEEESTDTE
+67 AETPEEEESTDTE

-88 ELTDTEDPM
+88 ELTDTEDP
-97 EPEDPEEENPTEPEN
+97 
-112 PEEEDP
+112 
-118 AEPKDP
+118 
-124 EEEDPTEPEDPEEED
+124 TEPEDPEEED
-139 PTEPGDSEGE
+139 PTEPGDPEGE
-149 DPDGTETPVIPPVT
+149 DPAGTETPGTETPVIPPVT

-175 SNPMYAQLE
+175 SDPMYAQLE

-222 EAVEVSLAIPEGYDL
+222 EAVEVSLAIPEGYDP

-246 QSAGSQTPAWTEITY
+246 QSAGSQMPAWTEITY
-261 QNINGNAVFETD
+261 QNINGGAVFKTD

-298 VERLELTKVYPSGSR
+298 VDRLELTKVYPSDSR

-326 SVPLTGDDYSVFIWG
+326 SVPLTGGDYSVFIWG
-341 GVTVLAAAAVIAGI
+341 AITVLAAAAVIAGI
-355 IIHNKKKKIKKN
+355 IIIIKRRK
-367 LDTWIPADYNITA
+367 

>member
-24 MMVPAAAFA
+24 MTVPAAAFA
-33 QEAETPADPV
+33 QEAETQEDPV
-43 IMEEDNSET
+43 IMEEENSET
-52 ELQKAETPEEEEIPD
+52 ELQKAETPEEEEITD
-67 AETLEEEESTDTE
+67 AETPEEEESTDTE

-88 ELTDTEDPM
+88 ELTDTEDP
-97 EPEDPEEENPTEPEN
+97 
-112 PEEEDP
+112 
-118 AEPKDP
+118 
-124 EEEDPTEPEDPEEED
+124 TEPEDPEEED
-139 PTEPGDSEGE
+139 PTESGDPEGE
-149 DPDGTETPVIPPVT
+149 DPDGTETPGTETPVIPPVT

-175 SNPMYAQLE
+175 SDSMYAQLE

-222 EAVEVSLAIPEGYDL
+222 EAVEVSLAIPEGYDP

-261 QNINGNAVFETD
+261 QNINGGAVFKTD

-298 VERLELTKVYPSGSR
+298 VDRLELTKVYPSGSR

-355 IIHNKKKKIKKN
+355 IIIIKRRK
-367 LDTWIPADYNITA
+367 

>member
-24 MMVPAAAFA
+24 MTVPAAAFA
-33 QEAETPADPV
+33 QEAETQEDPV
-43 IMEEDNSET
+43 IMEEENSET
-52 ELQKAETPEEEEIPD
+52 ELQKAETPEEEEITD
-67 AETLEEEESTDTE
+67 AETPEEEESTDTE

-88 ELTDTEDPM
+88 ELTDTEDPT
-97 EPEDPEEENPTEPEN
+97 EPEDPEEENPTESG
-112 PEEEDP
+112 DP
-118 AEPKDP
+118 
-124 EEEDPTEPEDPEEED
+124 
-139 PTEPGDSEGE
+139 EGE
-149 DPDGTETPVIPPVT
+149 DPAGTETPGTETPVIPPVT

-175 SNPMYAQLE
+175 SDPMYAQLE
-184 QFLTLIADRFQ
+184 QFLTLIADQFQ

-222 EAVEVSLAIPEGYDL
+222 EAVEVSLAIPEGYDP

-246 QSAGSQTPAWTEITY
+246 QSAGSQMPAWTEITY
-261 QNINGNAVFETD
+261 QNINGGAVFKTD

-298 VERLELTKVYPSGSR
+298 VDRLELTKVYPSGSR

-326 SVPLTGDDYSVFIWG
+326 AVPLTGDDYSVFIWG
-341 GVTVLAAAAVIAGI
+341 AITVLAAAAVIAGI
-355 IIHNKKKKIKKN
+355 IIIIKRRK
-367 LDTWIPADYNITA
+367 